1 MPQIRG
7 ERLILDQQGFNSN
20 PSFQE
25 QTRPQVATSPGYS
38 GLGGAFGLGSTFD
51 NGYAAGTSQNG
62 IVTLG
67 QKYRDANVAHF
78 LKVRTMRRHPT
89 IKIVRLLSCAC
100 MALAKWSVEQKNDC
114 VDGAT
119 EVVQDV
125 VDMQSHIQSTA
136 LPGLFDFGWQP
147 YEKILQFD
155 MDCGRTKLR
164 KLKPLLQDQTRVMID
179 KHTGAYAGVTNLS
192 KFLAVANSLLLNQNV
207 EGTYWYG
214 ESDMAAI
221 ETAYDRWLVTDR
233 SNVKYDQKISGAH
246 WVIHYPEGNSELN
259 GVTLDNFTIAKN
271 FLRELEGSGSIAV
284 PSTVLNT
291 MTELSDAN
299 DNEAWRVELV
309 AAPSAQGD
317 FSARMSYLDA
327 LMVRGGGFPER
338 SILEGQYG
346 TKAEAGEHADFAIA
360 LLDMKNR
367 HVIDLINWHLVNPML
382 RMNLGASS
390 ENKAFITVAPIADDK
405 RDLLKQIYMAALA
418 NPGIGGTLYQ
428 QMDMKA
434 IREQLQI
441 PSNDHSGSD
450 EQLNNML
457 QTLQQNDQMTDPN
470 IDPNANPTQPAN
482 NQLPIAG

>member
-1 MPQIRG
+1 MPTIRG
-7 ERLILDQQGFNSN
+7 EKLILDQQGFNSN

-25 QTRPQVATSPGYS
+25 QTRPQVSTVNGS
-38 GLGGAFGLGSTFD
+38 GLSGGIFGAGNSFD
-51 NGYAAGTSQNG
+51 NGYPTSGSQNG

-67 QKYRDANVAHF
+67 QKWKDANLLHF
-78 LKVRTMRRHPT
+78 NKVRTMRRHPT

-119 EVVQDV
+119 EVVQDI
-125 VDMQSHIQSTA
+125 VDMQSHIQCSA
-136 LPGLFDFGWQP
+136 LPGVFDFGWQA

-155 MDCGRTKLR
+155 LDCGRTKLR
-164 KLKPLLQDQTRVMID
+164 KLKPLLQDQTKIMVD
-179 KHTGAYAGVTNLS
+179 KNTGAYAGVQNLT
-192 KFLAVANSLLLNQNV
+192 KFLSVANSLVLNQGV

-221 ETAYDRWLVTDR
+221 ETAYDRWIITDR

-246 WVIHYPEGNSELN
+246 WVVHYPEGISELN
-259 GVTLDNFTIAKN
+259 GVELDNFLIAKN

-291 MTELSDAN
+291 MQDISNAN
-299 DNEAWRVELV
+299 NDEAWRVELV
-309 AAPSAQGD
+309 SAQSAQGD

-367 HVIDLINWHLVNPML
+367 HIIDLINWHLVNPML
-382 RMNLGASS
+382 RLNLGASS

-405 RDLLKQIYMAALA
+405 KDLLKQIFMAALA

-450 EQLNNML
+450 ESLNNML
-457 QTLQQNDQMTDPN
+457 QALQQNDQMTDPAQQQQYGN
-470 IDPNANPTQPAN
+470 QQPTQQAV
-482 NQLPIAG
+482 